1 MGKEALDQ
9 VKPDFI
15 DNRSGNTA
23 ASAINGHLGFLRSS
37 HGGATE
43 LCVATAYFNPEG
55 LELLSDEIERVGHM
69 RLLLGAEP
77 GPAYA
82 DPVRQPGDPNEPE
95 FTQRRVKHALEGL
108 NAGLARDRNHL
119 PFSAKS
125 SHAIQHLIDLLR
137 SGKIEVRR
145 YEEGFLHAKAYLFHG
160 SHKGAIAGSSNL
172 TRAGLQYNREL
183 NLGAYQTPVVGK
195 VHSWFEDMWA
205 ESVPFDLAAIYE
217 AALETYPPHLVYLRV
232 LFELYGHEVEQE
244 TQASG
249 GVPVTNFQLHGV
261 WRALMILERFGGV
274 IIADSV
280 GLGKSFIAGEIMQ
293 RYTNRRQRVLLVCP
307 AALRDSAWRDFLD
320 KHRLNVRCVS
330 YEQLAGDR
338 QITGNQ
344 KDSNHL
350 VSDIDEFSLV
360 VVDEAH
366 NYRNPD
372 TPTRAKTL
380 AKLLVGT
387 IRKDL
392 VLLTATPVNNSLWD
406 LYHLI
411 QFFVKQDSALAS
423 RGVLSIR
430 ERFAGAQRT
439 DPFNLH
445 PDVLYPI
452 VDATTVKRTR
462 QFIKRHYPHD
472 HIRIS
477 NGNLVPIVFPQPVAK
492 SVHYSLEHAMPG
504 LFDKMEELF
513 VGDDHTP
520 PKVGFARYRPT
531 AFLLKD
537 PDPVREDA
545 LIGLIRSGLLKRF
558 ESSAHALH
566 LTLERM
572 VKDHERFLAQLAAGR
587 VLATEVIREISSADD
602 EEDVEEIISNNP
614 AVLSASLFNVKELR
628 AEVASDLEC
637 LREVLAATKRSKLPK
652 EGDPKVLALLDALAE
667 IHNEAEKE
675 GTSPDDVRQRHKV
688 LIFSY
693 FTDTVDWIE
702 EHLEAAVKKDPR
714 LAAYKGRV
722 VSVAGDE
729 HRKGVSREAAVSG
742 FAPVSTRAHKGTE
755 DKYDLLI
762 STDVL
767 AEGMNLQQAR
777 HIINYDMPWNP
788 MRLIQRHG
796 RIDRIGST
804 HNRVFL
810 RTIFPDD
817 RLDGLLKLE
826 ERIRAKLAQAAN
838 SVGVETAPIEDAV
851 ETEHIFSETRLE
863 IEKLREEN
871 SELFE
876 RGGTEG
882 AAQTGEEYR
891 QELRK
896 ALSAERRAIE
906 QLPWKA
912 GSGFVRTG
920 VRGYFF
926 CARIGKRVYLRF
938 LEADPAWTVRA
949 DKILYELGTCLRLI
963 ECKPDTEK
971 RVPVEIHR
979 EIYAAWNVAQRH
991 IYDTWM
997 HESDPVNLH
1006 PKVRKI
1012 NKEAAEF
1019 VRANVPDDRTQEVVR
1034 QALDIIESPWPRRDE
1049 NRLRE
1054 VFEAEV
1060 GGDSRGDRKKK
1071 AGAIIDLAL
1080 RSGILPY
1087 VAPEQ
1092 LPPIAVEEVHLVCWL
1107 ALSPD

>member
-1 MGKEALDQ
+1 M
-9 VKPDFI
+9 KPDFI

-23 ASAINGHLGFLRSS
+23 ASAINGHLEFLRSS

-55 LELLSDEIERVGHM
+55 LELLSNEIEQVGHM

-95 FTQRRVKHALEGL
+95 FTQRRVKNALEGL
-108 NAGLARDRNHL
+108 NAGLARDRNRL

-125 SHAIQHLIDLLR
+125 SHAIEHLIDLLR

-160 SHKGAIAGSSNL
+160 AHRGVIAGSSNL
-172 TRAGLQYNREL
+172 TRAGLQYNKEL
-183 NLGAYQTPVVGK
+183 NLGAYETPVVAK
-195 VHSWFEDMWA
+195 VHSWFEAMWLEA
-205 ESVPFDLAAIYE
+205 VPFDLAAIYE

-232 LFELYGHEVEQE
+232 LFELYGSEVEQE

-249 GVPVTNFQLHGV
+249 GIPVTNFQLHGV
-261 WRALMILERFGGV
+261 WRALMILEKFGGC

-320 KHRLNVRCVS
+320 KHRMNVRCVS

-338 QITGNQ
+338 QITGE
-344 KDSNHL
+344 KSGSNHL
-350 VSDIDEFSLV
+350 VSEMDEYSLV

-372 TPTRAKTL
+372 APTRAKTL

-387 IRKDL
+387 PRKDL

-430 ERFAGAQRT
+430 ERFADAQRT

-472 HIRIS
+472 HIRAADGS
-477 NGNLVPIVFPQPVAK
+477 LMPIVFPKPIAK
-492 SVHYSLEHAMPG
+492 SVHYSLDDAMPG
-504 LFDKMEELF
+504 LFEKMEELF
-513 VGDDHTP
+513 VGDDQTP

-566 LTLERM
+566 LTLDRM
-572 VKDHERFLAQLAAGR
+572 MRDHERFLAQLAAGR
-587 VLATEVIREISSADD
+587 VLATEVIREISAADD

-614 AVLSASLFNVKELR
+614 AVLSASLFNVKELK
-628 AEVASDLEC
+628 AEVSSDLEC
-637 LREVLAATKRSKLPK
+637 LREIFAATKRSKQPK
-652 EGDPKVLALLDALAE
+652 EGDPKVLALLDALAD
-667 IHNEAEKE
+667 IHKEAEKE
-675 GTSPDDVRQRHKV
+675 GTSPDDVHQRHKV

-722 VSVAGDE
+722 ASVAGDE
-729 HRKGVSREAAVSG
+729 HRNGVSREAAVSG
-742 FAPVSTRAHKGTE
+742 FAPVSTRALKGTE

-851 ETEHIFSETRLE
+851 ETEHVFSETRTE
-863 IEKLREEN
+863 IEKLHEEN

-896 ALSAERRAIE
+896 ALAAEGRAIE

-912 GSGFVRTG
+912 GSGFVRAS

-926 CARIGKRVYLRF
+926 CAKVGDRVYLRF
-938 LEADPAWTVRA
+938 VQASQDWVASSEG
-949 DKILYELGTCLRLI
+949 ILHELGTCLRLI
-963 ECKPDTEK
+963 ECKPDTDKVIPEQ
-971 RVPVEIHR
+971 I
-979 EIYAAWNVAQRH
+979 QRH
-991 IYDTWM
+991 IYSAWSIAQKHAYENWM

-1006 PKVRKI
+1006 PRVRKL
-1012 NKEAAEF
+1012 NKAAADF
-1019 VRANVPDDRTQEVVR
+1019 LRANPPETRSQEVIR

-1054 VFEAEV
+1054 VYEAGSEK
-1060 GGDSRGDRKKK
+1060 DTASARKLR
-1071 AGAIIDLAL
+1071 AEAVIDLAL
-1080 RSGILPY
+1080 QSGILPY
-1087 VAPEQ
+1087 EAPEQ
-1092 LPPIAVEEVHLVCWL
+1092 LPPITIDDVHLVCWL
-1107 ALSPD
+1107 VLSPE